1 MKREEAFVFLSD
13 LAEGI
18 AETFGPDCETLIHDL
33 GVPEH
38 PILKIC
44 NNGVS
49 GRSVGSTEDIYGG
62 TIEAGSERP
71 LIKSNYI
78 NHLAITKKGKKVK
91 TSTWV
96 LEGEN
101 YRFGFGINYD
111 FTAMEAMSRVLD
123 TFMRVNSDLDEAIV
137 DDNRVNQL
145 EPMVHACIASTGKKV
160 RDMTKQD
167 RLEVIRQLK
176 GLNAFRFQKAVPY
189 IADELCVSR
198 YSVYKYLNEA

>member
-1 MKREEAFVFLSD
+1 MKKEEAFVFLSD

-18 AETFGPDCETLIHDL
+18 AETFGPNCETLIHDL
-33 GVPEH
+33 SVPEH

-49 GRSVGSTEDIYGG
+49 GRTVGSIEDIYGG
-62 TIEAGSERP
+62 DPAEAHERP
-71 LIKSNYI
+71 IIKSNYI
-78 NHLAITKKGKKVK
+78 NHLAITRKGKKVK

-111 FTAMEAMSRVLD
+111 FTAMEAMSRILD
-123 TFMRVNSDLDEAIV
+123 SFIRVKSDLDEAIIV
-137 DDNRVNQL
+137 DNKENHL
-145 EPMVHACIASTGKKV
+145 EAVVKACVDSMGKKV
-160 RDMTKQD
+160 KDMTKQD
-167 RLEVIRQLK
+167 RLEIIRQLK
-176 GLNAFRFQKAVPY
+176 GMNAFRFQKAVPY
-189 IADELCVSR
+189 VAEKLGVSR

>member
-1 MKREEAFVFLSD
+1 MKREEAFAFLSH

-18 AETFGPDCETLIHDL
+18 AETFGPNCETLIHDL
-33 GVPEH
+33 SIPEH

-49 GRSVGSTEDIYGG
+49 GRDVGSTEDIYGG
-62 TIEAGSERP
+62 EFETGDERP
-71 LIKSNYI
+71 HIASDYV

-101 YRFGFGINYD
+101 FRYGFGINYD
-111 FTAMEAMSRVLD
+111 FTAMEAMSKVLD
-123 TFMRVNSDLDEAIV
+123 SFMHVNSDLGDAIS
-137 DDNRVNQL
+137 DDNRSDQL
-145 EPMVHACIASTGKKV
+145 EAMVRACVESSGKKAQDLT
-160 RDMTKQD
+160 RQD
-167 RLEVIRQLK
+167 RLEIIRRLK
-176 GLNAFRFQKAVPY
+176 EMNAFRFQKAVPFV
-189 IADELCVSR
+189 ANELGVSR